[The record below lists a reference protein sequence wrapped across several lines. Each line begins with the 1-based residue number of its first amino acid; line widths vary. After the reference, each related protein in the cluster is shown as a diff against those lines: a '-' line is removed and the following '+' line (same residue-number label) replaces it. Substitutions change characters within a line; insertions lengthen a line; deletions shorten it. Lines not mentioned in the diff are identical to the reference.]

1 MQLQL
6 RRPSCAL
13 NALPARAGH
22 SERMEIPFLCR
33 DAPGGR
39 SLNPPLDSRRGISR
53 KHDHLHMEPQAT
65 ELPRNKEQRYKTVA
79 GSATH
84 STSGDKQ

>member
-6 RRPSCAL
+6 RWPSCTL

-22 SERMEIPFLCR
+22 SELMEIPLLCR
-33 DAPGGR
+33 DAPGR
-39 SLNPPLDSRRGISR
+39 RNINPPLDPRRGIGW
-53 KHDHLHMEPQAT
+53 KHDHLHTEPQVT
-65 ELPRNKEQRYKTVA
+65 ELPRNKEQRYKTMS

-84 STSGDKQ
+84 STSGNK